1 VVPPPPPAVSS
12 MQAVASIVNNCAAP
26 SSKCGSD
33 LKVTAGFVAHA
44 DCTEETMNAPWK
56 RIYKIGLLMVRV
68 QIYYIT
74 RDKLIYIRD
83 SIVPQV
89 EAVNTTG
96 IALFILGKAFAEYNT
111 RKKNTQQIFYR
122 QRVLCRVFFSDTRQR
137 LCRVSKNTR
146 QIKN

>member
-1 VVPPPPPAVSS
+1 

-89 EAVNTTG
+89 EVVNTTG
-96 IALFILGKAFAEYNT
+96 IALFTFDKTFTECNTRQKILSKYFIGKEFFAEYFFRTLDKDFAECQKALGKLRIENP
-111 RKKNTQQIFYR
+111 KKT
-122 QRVLCRVFFSDTRQR
+122 
-137 LCRVSKNTR
+137 SK
-146 QIKN
+146 